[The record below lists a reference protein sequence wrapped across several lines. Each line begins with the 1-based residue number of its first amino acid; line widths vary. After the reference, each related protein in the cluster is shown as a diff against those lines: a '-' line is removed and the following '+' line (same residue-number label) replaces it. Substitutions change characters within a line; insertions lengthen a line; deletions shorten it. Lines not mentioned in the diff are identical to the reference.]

1 MGSGLSAAR
10 TKHTTMNT
18 LTGLS
23 GLTALELGR
32 LLAEGGT
39 DPVTVA
45 EYFLGRI
52 EGAADDAIFTQV
64 TADRALREARASAAR
79 YREKAPLGPLDGVP
93 VAIKDLFDIEGIVTT
108 AGSKVLAGGVPAL
121 RDAACVANL
130 RDAGMICLGK
140 TNMPEL
146 AYSGLGLNPH
156 FGTPRNPFDRKC
168 ARAPGGSTS
177 GGAVAVARGLAP
189 CALGTDTGGSIRIPA
204 AFNGLAGFKSSE
216 GRIDKSGVVALS
228 FTLDTVGPL
237 ARDVA
242 DCIALDAV
250 LGAAPVPEMV
260 PADLSGLT
268 IFVSETFG
276 FDNLE
281 EAVENNFRR
290 SLALLSNAGARMEY
304 GEMPEFEEIERI
316 TSDHGA
322 LSAAEAYFL
331 YREWVESP
339 KAAVMDGRVVQ
350 RILGG
355 KAMSA
360 FDLLS
365 VLEGRRR
372 LIASLNEK
380 LGANTLVAMPT
391 SPIVAPELAPLE
403 ADDSAFFAVN
413 RRVLRN
419 TNLGNLLGLCGLA
432 LPNGIGEHGLPSSI
446 MLYAGGGRDDHL
458 LRYGLSVEEAIA
470 SQGTESV
477 PVQTERFQTG
487 SGQE

>member
-1 MGSGLSAAR
+1 MD
-10 TKHTTMNT
+10 TV
-18 LTGLS
+18 TGLS

-32 LLAEGGT
+32 LLAAGRT
-39 DPVTVA
+39 DPVAVA
-45 EYFLGRI
+45 EYFLDRI
-52 EGAADDAIFTQV
+52 GNVADDAIFTTV
-64 TADRALREARASAAR
+64 TAGRALREARASAAR

-93 VAIKDLFDIEGIVTT
+93 VAIKDLFDIKGIVTT
-108 AGSKVLAGGVPAL
+108 AGSKVLAEGIPAL

-156 FGTPRNPFDRKC
+156 FGTPRNPFDREC
-168 ARAPGGSTS
+168 ARVPGGSTS

-204 AFNGLAGFKSSE
+204 AFNGLVGYKSSE

-250 LGAAPVPEMV
+250 LGAAPIPEMV

-268 IFVSETFG
+268 VFVPETFG
-276 FDNLE
+276 FDDLE
-281 EAVENNFRR
+281 EAVKNNFAR
-290 SLALLSNAGARMEY
+290 SLALLSNAGTRIEY
-304 GEMPEFEEIERI
+304 VDIPEFNEIERI
-316 TSDHGA
+316 ASDHGA

-331 YREWVESP
+331 YKEWVDSP
-339 KAAVMDGRVVQ
+339 TKAAIMDGRVLQ
-350 RILGG
+350 RILSG
-355 KAMSA
+355 KDMSA
-360 FDLLS
+360 YDLLS
-365 VLEGRRR
+365 LLEGRRR

-380 LGANTLVAMPT
+380 LAADTLVAMPT
-391 SPIVAPELAPLE
+391 SPIVAPELASLE
-403 ADDSAFFAVN
+403 ADDTAFFAIN
-413 RRVLRN
+413 SRVLRN

-432 LPNGIGEHGLPSSI
+432 LPNGTSELGLPSGI
-446 MLYAGGGRDDHL
+446 MLYASGGCDDHL
-458 LRYGLSVEEAIA
+458 LRYGLSVEKAIA
-470 SQGTESV
+470 SQGNESAS
-477 PVQTERFQTG
+477 VQTERIQTEF
-487 SGQE
+487 GQE